1 MVTVKDIMTPTVVSV
16 SPDDLLVDAMDLIV
30 ENKISGL
37 PVIDDE
43 DRLVG
48 IISEFDRIKVQNGEP
63 SDLATDKVADW
74 MTHGVIT
81 VDENATLDQVA
92 ELLVRAS
99 IRRIPVTSNGRVIG
113 IVGRRDLVRALNV
126 NSNAI

>member
-1 MVTVKDIMTPTVVSV
+1 MVTVRDIMTPAVVSV
-16 SPDDLLVDAMDLIV
+16 SPDDMLVEAMDLIV

-37 PVIDDE
+37 PVIDE
-43 DRLVG
+43 TGRLVG
-48 IISEFDRIKVQNGEP
+48 IISEFDRIKLL
-63 SDLATDKVADW
+63 SDETTDLTTARVSQW

-99 IRRIPVTSNGRVIG
+99 IRRIPVTSDGQVIG

-126 NSNAI
+126 VPDDE